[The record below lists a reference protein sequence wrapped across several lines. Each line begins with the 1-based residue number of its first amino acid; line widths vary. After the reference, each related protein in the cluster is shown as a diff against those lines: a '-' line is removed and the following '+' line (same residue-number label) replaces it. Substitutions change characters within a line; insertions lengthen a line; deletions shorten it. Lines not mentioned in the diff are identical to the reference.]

1 MDKRI
6 DVFATAIYH
15 SMSQEDLIQLDLAYA
30 PPYSAARDP
39 VVIAGAVSQN
49 YYQRDWDPISPNEL
63 KHKMDD
69 GQRYTLIDVR
79 TRLELTKIP
88 PLPEAIHIPIDS
100 LRQKLQDLDPEQE
113 TILYCAQGLRS
124 YLGNR
129 ILLMNGFER
138 VRTLSGGLENWMYE
152 LQSSDTKANV

>member
-1 MDKRI
+1 
-6 DVFATAIYH
+6 
-15 SMSQEDLIQLDLAYA
+15 
-30 PPYSAARDP
+30 
-39 VVIAGAVSQN
+39 
-49 YYQRDWDPISPNEL
+49 
-63 KHKMDD
+63 MDD
-69 GQRYTLIDVR
+69 GKTYTLIDVR

-100 LRQKLQDLDPEQE
+100 LRQKLEDLDPEQE

-152 LQSSDTKANV
+152 LESSDTTVNV